1 MKHKIKTPLRRKWW
15 LELSDSYGDRGVETF
30 VIHVKVDGNWG
41 LRDREALGFWLV
53 KLGSKEYQM
62 GKKP

>member
-1 MKHKIKTPLRRKWW
+1 M
-15 LELSDSYGDRGVETF
+15 SDSYGDRGVETF